1 MTHARTLPA
10 IPEPDDKR
18 PALLTIEYEDEV
30 RSKLTSTWREPTGL
44 WGWLTSTNHKSI
56 GKRYIVTAVVFLIL
70 GGLEAGMMRL
80 QLSRP
85 ENHFIGPDLYNQIFT
100 MHGSTMMFLFAVPV
114 MEGVGL
120 YLVPLMIG
128 TRNVAFP
135 RLNALGYWMFLFG
148 GLLLYAGF
156 FTNTG
161 PDAGWFAYTPL
172 AGPEYSPGKRM
183 DIWAQMITFTE
194 IAALIGAVELI
205 TTIFKQRAPGMS
217 LNRMP
222 LFVWAELITAFMIVF
237 ALPAIVVSS
246 SMLAMDRLVD
256 THFFNQA
263 EGGDALLWQHLFWF
277 FGHPE
282 VYIIFIPAL
291 GMVSSVV
298 EAFTQRR
305 IFGYPAMILSM
316 VSTAFLGFGLWVHHM
331 FATPLPQLG
340 QSFFTAASSVIA
352 IPSGVQ
358 IFCWIATIWSGRP
371 RFSASFLFII
381 GFFFLFIIG
390 GMTGVMIAAVPYDLQ
405 VHDTFFIVAHFH
417 YVLLGGAVFPL
428 WAGFYLWFPKLT
440 GRLLS
445 ERAGKWNFWL
455 FFIGM
460 NVTFFPMHILGLM
473 GMPRRIYTYLPE
485 MGWGPLNSLVSF
497 GAVIIVASV
506 CVFLGNVFYSLRR
519 GIPAGDN
526 PWNAPTLEWA
536 TTSPPPSYNH
546 LFIPVVE
553 GRDPLWDTPPD
564 ELSVVT
570 GLRTDRHEGLV
581 TSIMDAIPEHR
592 YEFREPTIIPLLL
605 AIFGGGSIVIAIFTP
620 WGVTV
625 GGIFSAILLACW
637 FWPTISPDHDTRV
650 RREEEPA

>member
-1 MTHARTLPA
+1 MREDVPQPPPLIA
-10 IPEPDDKR
+10 IDVENDIR
-18 PALLTIEYEDEV
+18 A
-30 RSKLTSTWREPTGL
+30 KLSATWREKSGL
-44 WGWLTSTNHKSI
+44 YGWLASTNHKSI
-56 GKRYIVTAVVFLIL
+56 AKRYVVTAIIFFIL
-70 GGLEAGMMRL
+70 GGIEAAMMRA

-85 ENHFIGPDLYNQIFT
+85 ENRFIGPDLYNQIFT
-100 MHGSTMMFLFAVPV
+100 MHGSTMMFLFAVPM
-114 MEGVGL
+114 MEAVGL

-128 TRNVAFP
+128 ARNVAFP
-135 RLNALGYWMFLFG
+135 RLNALGYWMYLGG
-148 GLLLYAGF
+148 GLLLYVAF
-156 FTNTG
+156 FMNTG
-161 PDAGWFAYTPL
+161 PDAGWFAYVPL
-172 AGPEYSPGKRM
+172 SGPAYSPGKRI

-194 IAALIGAVELI
+194 IAALIGAVEI
-205 TTIFKQRAPGMS
+205 VTTVLKLRAPGMS
-217 LNRMP
+217 LNRIP
-222 LFVWAELITAFMIVF
+222 LFVWAQLITAFMIIF

-246 SMLAMDRLVD
+246 TMLATDRLID
-256 THFFNQA
+256 THFFNPA

-305 IFGYPAMILSM
+305 IFGYPAMVLSM

-340 QSFFTAASSVIA
+340 QSFFTAASTAIA
-352 IPSGVQ
+352 IPSAVQ

-371 RFSASFLFII
+371 RFTTSFLFVV

-390 GMTGVMIAAVPYDLQ
+390 GLSGVMVASVPYDLQ
-405 VHDTFFIVAHFH
+405 VHDTFFVVAHLH

-440 GRLLS
+440 GRMLS

-485 MGWGPLNSLVSF
+485 MGWGSLNLLATV
-497 GAVIIVASV
+497 GALFIATSAIV
-506 CVFLGNVFYSLRR
+506 FIGNVLSSLR
-519 GIPAGDN
+519 GSVLAGDN

-536 TTSPPPSYNH
+536 TSSPPPSYNH

-553 GRDPLWDTPPD
+553 GRDPLWDVAPG

-592 YEFREPTIIPLLL
+592 YEFKKETILPLLL
-605 AIFGGGSIVIAIFTP
+605 AVFGGGTIVIAIFTP
-620 WGVTV
+620 WGVTI
-625 GGIFSAILLACW
+625 GAILSFLILAAW
-637 FWPTISPDHDTRV
+637 FWPTISPDSDTFVV
-650 RREEEPA
+650 RRGR

>member
-1 MTHARTLPA
+1 MAYSQALPMREDT
-10 IPEPDDKR
+10 PEPPPLITVDVEND
-18 PALLTIEYEDEV
+18 V
-30 RSKLTSTWREPTGL
+30 RAKLSATWREKSGL

-56 GKRYIVTAVVFLIL
+56 AKRYVITALIFFAL
-70 GGLEAGMMRL
+70 GGLEAGMIRM

-85 ENHFIGPDLYNQIFT
+85 ENRFIGPDLYNQIFT

-114 MEGVGL
+114 MEAVGL
-120 YLVPLMIG
+120 YLVPLMVG

-135 RLNALGYWMFLFG
+135 RLNALGYWMYLG
-148 GLLLYAGF
+148 GGILLYAAF
-156 FTNTG
+156 FVNTG
-161 PDAGWFAYTPL
+161 PDAGWFAYVPL
-172 AGPEYSPGKRM
+172 SGPQYTPGKRM

-194 IAALIGAVELI
+194 IAALIGAVEII
-205 TTIFKQRAPGMS
+205 TTVFKQRAPGMS
-217 LNRMP
+217 LNRIP
-222 LFVWAELITAFMIVF
+222 LFVWAEVITSFMIIF

-246 SMLAMDRLVD
+246 TMLATDRLID
-256 THFFNQA
+256 THFFNPA

-298 EAFTQRR
+298 ETFTQRR
-305 IFGYPAMILSM
+305 VFGYPAMILSM

-340 QSFFTAASSVIA
+340 QSFFTAASSAIS

-371 RFSASFLFII
+371 RFTTSFMFVL

-390 GMTGVMIAAVPYDLQ
+390 GLTGVMIASVPYDLQ

-428 WAGFYLWFPKLT
+428 WAGFYLWYPKLT
-440 GRLLS
+440 GRMLS
-445 ERAGKWNFWL
+445 ERLGKWNFWL

-473 GMPRRIYTYLPE
+473 GMPRRVYTYLPE
-485 MGWGPLNSLVSF
+485 MGWGGLNALASF
-497 GAVIIVASV
+497 GAVFIVASGV
-506 CVFLGNVFYSLRR
+506 VFVVNVLRSLSV
-519 GIPAGDN
+519 GAPAGDN

-536 TTSPPPSYNH
+536 TSSPPPSYNH

-553 GRDPLWDTPPD
+553 GRDPLWDAAPG

-581 TSIMDAIPEHR
+581 TSIMDAIPERR
-592 YEFREPTIIPLLL
+592 YEFKKETILPLLL
-605 AIFGGGSIVIAIFTP
+605 AVFGGGSIAIAVFSP
-620 WGVTV
+620 WGVTI
-625 GGIFSAILLACW
+625 GAIFTFIILACW
-637 FWPTISPDHDTRV
+637 FWPTISPDSDTPV
-650 RREEEPA
+650 ARRPS

>member
-1 MTHARTLPA
+1 MAYSEALPMREDA
-10 IPEPDDKR
+10 PEPPPLITADVEND
-18 PALLTIEYEDEV
+18 V
-30 RSKLTSTWREPTGL
+30 RARLSATWREKSGL

-56 GKRYIVTAVVFLIL
+56 AKRYIVTALIFFAL
-70 GGLEAGMMRL
+70 GGLEAGMMRM

-85 ENHFIGPDLYNQIFT
+85 ENRFVGPDLYNQIFT

-114 MEGVGL
+114 MEAVGL

-135 RLNALGYWMFLFG
+135 RLNALGYWMYLGG
-148 GLLLYAGF
+148 GLFLYGAF
-156 FTNTG
+156 FLNTG
-161 PDAGWFAYTPL
+161 PDVGWFAYVPL
-172 AGPEYSPGKRM
+172 AGPEFTPGKRA
-183 DIWAQMITFTE
+183 DVWAQMITFTE
-194 IAALIGAVELI
+194 IAALIGAVEI
-205 TTIFKQRAPGMS
+205 VTTVFKQRAPGMS
-217 LNRMP
+217 LNRIP
-222 LFVWAELITAFMIVF
+222 LFVWAELIMAFMIIF

-246 SMLAMDRLVD
+246 SMLATDRLID
-256 THFFNQA
+256 THFFNPA

-298 EAFTQRR
+298 ETFTQRR
-305 IFGYPAMILSM
+305 IFGYPAMVLSM

-340 QSFFTAASSVIA
+340 QSFFTAASSAIS

-371 RFSASFLFII
+371 RYTTSFMFVL

-390 GMTGVMIAAVPYDLQ
+390 GLSGVMIASVPYDLQ
-405 VHDTFFIVAHFH
+405 VHDTFFIVAHLH

-428 WAGFYLWFPKLT
+428 WAGFYLWYPKLT
-440 GRLLS
+440 GRMLS
-445 ERAGKWNFWL
+445 ERLGKWNFWL
-455 FFIGM
+455 FFVGM

-485 MGWGPLNSLVSF
+485 MGWGNLNALASI
-497 GAVIIVASV
+497 GAVFIVASGA
-506 CVFLGNVFYSLRR
+506 VFVWNVFGSLRS
-519 GIPAGDN
+519 GAPAGDN

-553 GRDPLWDTPPD
+553 GRDPLWDAAPG

-581 TSIMDAIPEHR
+581 TSIMDAIPERR
-592 YEFREPTIIPLLL
+592 YEFKKETILPFLL
-605 AIFGGGSIVIAIFTP
+605 AVVAGTWIAVAIFTP

-625 GGIFSAILLACW
+625 GGVAAFVILTCW
-637 FWPTISPDHDTRV
+637 FWPTISPDHDTPL
-650 RREEEPA
+650 RRGKR

>member
-1 MTHARTLPA
+1 MAYSQSLPMRDDV
-10 IPEPDDKR
+10 PEP
-18 PALLTIEYEDEV
+18 PPFITAEV
-30 RSKLTSTWREPTGL
+30 ENDVRAKLSATWKEKSGFY
-44 WGWLTSTNHKSI
+44 GWLTSTNHKSI
-56 GKRYIVTAVVFLIL
+56 AKRYLVTAIIFFIL
-70 GGLEAGMMRL
+70 GGLEAGMMRA

-85 ENHFIGPDLYNQIFT
+85 ENRFIGPDLYNQIFT

-114 MEGVGL
+114 MEAVGL

-128 TRNVAFP
+128 ARNVAFP
-135 RLNALGYWMFLFG
+135 RLNALGYWMYLFG
-148 GLLLYAGF
+148 GLLLYGAF
-156 FTNTG
+156 FFNTG
-161 PDAGWFAYTPL
+161 PDAGWFSYVPL
-172 AGPEYSPGKRM
+172 SGPAYSPGKRI

-194 IAALIGAVELI
+194 IAALIGAVEI
-205 TTIFKQRAPGMS
+205 VTTIFKLRAPGMS
-217 LNRMP
+217 LNRIP
-222 LFVWAELITAFMIVF
+222 LFVWGQLITAFMIIF

-246 SMLAMDRLVD
+246 TMLATDRLID
-256 THFFNQA
+256 THFFNPA

-291 GMVSSVV
+291 GIVSSVV
-298 EAFTQRR
+298 ETFTQRR
-305 IFGYPAMILSM
+305 IFGYPAMLLSM

-340 QSFFTAASSVIA
+340 QSFFTAASSAIS

-371 RFSASFLFII
+371 RFTASFMFVL

-390 GMTGVMIAAVPYDLQ
+390 GLTGVMIASVPYDLQ

-440 GRLLS
+440 GRMLS
-445 ERAGKWNFWL
+445 ERLGKWNFWL

-473 GMPRRIYTYLPE
+473 GMPRRVYTYLPE
-485 MGWGPLNSLVSF
+485 MGWGPLNLLSSVGAVFIVSSVLVFLSNVFRSLRF
-497 GAVIIVASV
+497 GA
-506 CVFLGNVFYSLRR
+506 
-519 GIPAGDN
+519 PAGEN

-536 TTSPPPSYNH
+536 TTSPPPAYNH

-553 GRDPLWDTPPD
+553 GRDPLWDAAPG
-564 ELSVVT
+564 ELSVVS

-581 TSIMDAIPEHR
+581 TSIMDAIPERR
-592 YEFREPTIIPLLL
+592 YEFKKETILPLLL
-605 AIFGGGSIVIAIFTP
+605 AIFGGGCIAIAIFTP

-625 GGIFSAILLACW
+625 GAIMALVVLVGW
-637 FWPTISPDHDTRV
+637 FWPTISPDHDTPVARA
-650 RREEEPA
+650 RR